1 MMFDEMPRP
10 CIVSYNAMLTAF
22 GKSGDMGLAVSMFLN
37 MPERDVYSWTSV
49 INAYMRKGCFRE
61 AIAFFGKMMVDGYVI
76 SGLLQPNEATFV
88 SILSACA
95 NLDDACALCLGK
107 QVHGYLYRN
116 MESSVFLGTA
126 LISFYGKTGCLNY
139 AIKVFDWMT
148 VKETCAWNA
157 IIGSMA
163 SNGREKQALH
173 MFEVMKDS
181 AFCPNEVTFVGVLSA
196 CARSKLVDLGLE
208 MFRSMTRDF
217 AIVPNMEHYGCV
229 VDLLGR
235 AGLLKEAYEFVGS
248 MPVEADAS
256 VLGALLSACRVY
268 GALELGNKV
277 GKRILELEPQ
287 HCGLYVA
294 LSSIYAGADRWDDAA
309 VLRQVMVDAGIQKVP
324 AFSMETRH
332 ELAL

>member
-1 MMFDEMPRP
+1 
-10 CIVSYNAMLTAF
+10 
-22 GKSGDMGLAVSMFLN
+22 
-37 MPERDVYSWTSV
+37 
-49 INAYMRKGCFRE
+49 
-61 AIAFFGKMMVDGYVI
+61 MVDGYVI

-116 MESSVFLGTA
+116 MESSLFLGTA

-181 AFCPNEVTFVGVLSA
+181 AFCPNEVTFIGVLSA

-256 VLGALLSACRVY
+256 VWGALLSACRVY
-268 GALELGNKV
+268 GALELGNNV

-287 HCGLYVA
+287 HCGRYVA
-294 LSSIYAGADRWDDAA
+294 LASIYAGADRWDDAA